1 MGCLI
6 SVIIP
11 TWNRANKVVCA
22 VNSVLQ
28 QTYQN
33 FEIIIADDGSTD
45 QTENIFRNH
54 SDKRI
59 KYLHLEH
66 SGLPAVARNA
76 ALHETRGDWIAFLDS
91 DDEWLP
97 NKLEEQIR
105 LAEITLCQAVCSN
118 AWRIQN
124 SQNRGAYL
132 DDQVPEIIRFS
143 KLVKVNFVICSSAL
157 IKRSLIDK
165 ALGFSEA
172 KAMKAWEDYALWLRI
187 ASLTNFAYCSKP
199 LVEYSD
205 EPLLSVRKFS
215 PNEKEQK
222 KQVLLDYLKW
232 AKSYNPH
239 FYYIWLA
246 KLEKIQ
252 NQYLRK

>member
-1 MGCLI
+1 MGYLI

-11 TWNRANKVVCA
+11 TWNRANEVVCA

-205 EPLLSVRKFS
+205 EPLLSIRKFS

>member
-1 MGCLI
+1 MGNSV

-11 TWNRANKVVCA
+11 TWNRSDDTLRA
-22 VNSVLQ
+22 VRSVLN
-28 QTYQN
+28 QTYN
-33 FEIIIADDGSTD
+33 DFEIIIVDDGSID
-45 QTENIFRNH
+45 QTENIF
-54 SDKRI
+54 SEYPDKRVRYI
-59 KYLHLEH
+59 QIEH
-66 SGLPAVARNA
+66 SGLPAKARNVGINNA
-76 ALHETRGDWIAFLDS
+76 KGEWIAFLDS

-205 EPLLSVRKFS
+205 EPLLSIRKFS